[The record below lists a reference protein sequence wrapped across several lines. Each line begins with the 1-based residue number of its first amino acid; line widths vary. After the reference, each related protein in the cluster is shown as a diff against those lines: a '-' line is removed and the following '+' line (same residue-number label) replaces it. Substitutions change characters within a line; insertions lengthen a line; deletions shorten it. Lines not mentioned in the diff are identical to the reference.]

1 MNVGRQ
7 VEDSFETLIRH
18 NQELLTCAESI
29 RVECRHRRMRCR
41 EALLNAQT
49 AYENALQRQKL
60 GRTDA
65 RTWNAECTSVTA
77 PWMEA

>member
-1 MNVGRQ
+1 MNVGRHI
-7 VEDSFETLIRH
+7 EDSFETLIRH
-18 NQELLTCAESI
+18 NQELLTWAESI

-41 EALLNAQT
+41 EALLNAR
-49 AYENALQRQKL
+49 QRTRTHYSGKSS